1 MRDLPGFY
9 WDEERQRYFALA
21 QENVARDLSRY
32 DLRRV
37 SAHDEPAPVPT
48 SDANNQSNDFPRRDR
63 THLGA
68 NAPENRRRNG
78 KKASSSR
85 ARDFPGDGSRRK
97 KKRGGDAS
105 SPRDLSLSSRSG
117 VAAPSERRPSDD
129 AQKKPSGASREG
141 HSASPFEA
149 LRARA
154 LGMALGGKN
163 LRGRRVASP
172 SDIVAAARRAHV
184 RGLTLAGEI
193 GANAFGHGFE
203 LAVEPLRVGH
213 EWDTHANPRSF
224 HTPDRILLAGAP
236 HAESSGNAF
245 SYVKRLRS
253 VDHTGMGWGFAETAV
268 CERSASAC
276 EDDAFANRALASS
289 FMARETQRMRA
300 VEWSAVRNAGIAGV
314 MGFEDAVGPPCRR
327 APSPASDDDFEDYF
341 ATQHGATPHACLST
355 SLMGDGANRDPG
367 RPPGGVAA
375 ISLTP
380 PHLAFPGARVGRA
393 NASSAL
399 FFAAG
404 DSPGRFRG
412 NREFKNTRPGF
423 FDAAVSPRTG
433 AVACAAESHGLLLYD
448 VRANRTVHRVA
459 RPLVSVAMSGDAV
472 AVACDVG
479 PHADA
484 SWPAGARAETFA
496 VGLRDGT
503 LAFVDSRT
511 SRPSYFAPP
520 RSARSSDASASGVA
534 HSFVTDLVALRAKP
548 GLLVAASADGGLGV
562 WDARQTRAPARVLAR
577 GSPACVFDTRRR
589 CAVDA
594 SERFVAF
601 DQTHHVRAVAGRP
614 STAREVE
621 ALAAWDL
628 ESGTEAWRRERVAAP
643 GAAAEVAT
651 ALAVETEPGVRVWAG
666 TRERLRLYVPKQT
679 LGPGG
684 DASLGVW
691 G

>member
-1 MRDLPGFY
+1 
-9 WDEERQRYFALA
+9 
-21 QENVARDLSRY
+21 
-32 DLRRV
+32 
-37 SAHDEPAPVPT
+37 
-48 SDANNQSNDFPRRDR
+48 
-63 THLGA
+63 
-68 NAPENRRRNG
+68 
-78 KKASSSR
+78 
-85 ARDFPGDGSRRK
+85 
-97 KKRGGDAS
+97 
-105 SPRDLSLSSRSG
+105 
-117 VAAPSERRPSDD
+117 
-129 AQKKPSGASREG
+129 
-141 HSASPFEA
+141 
-149 LRARA
+149 
-154 LGMALGGKN
+154 MALGGKN

-300 VEWSAVRNAGIAGV
+300 VEWAAARNAVLTGV
-314 MGFEDAVGPPCRR
+314 MGFDDAAGPPDGG
-327 APSPASDDDFEDYF
+327 APGAPGSDDDSEEDADF
-341 ATQHGATPHACLST
+341 APQHGATPHACLST
-355 SLMGDGANRDPG
+355 SLMGDGANRDPA

-375 ISLTP
+375 ISLP
-380 PHLAFPGARVGRA
+380 PLARGGRA
-393 NASSAL
+393 GLAPAYRGDGAAH

-404 DSPGRFRG
+404 DAPGRF
-412 NREFKNTRPGF
+412 REFKNTHPGF
-423 FDAAVSPRTG
+423 FDAAVSPCTG
-433 AVACAAESHGLLLYD
+433 AVACVAESHGLLLYD
-448 VRANRTVHRVA
+448 VRANRAVHRVE
-459 RPLVSVAMSGDAV
+459 RPLVSVAMRGDAV

-484 SWPAGARAETFA
+484 SSLPGARAETFA

-503 LAFVDSRT
+503 LAFVDSRAR
-511 SRPSYFAPP
+511 RPSYVT
-520 RSARSSDASASGVA
+520 ARGDALKAAGGF
-534 HSFVTDLVALRAKP
+534 SFVTDLVALRETP
-548 GLLVAASADGGLGV
+548 GMLVAASADGGLRV
-562 WDARQTRAPARVLAR
+562 WDARHAGAPARVLAR
-577 GSPACVFDTRRR
+577 GSPARVFDTRRR

-594 SERFVAF
+594 RERFVAF
-601 DQTHHVRAVAGRP
+601 DQTHYVRAVAGRP